1 MERKKRI
8 YHIVGLKKKK
18 KQKNFYSFID
28 KAAPKT

>member
-18 KQKNFYSFID
+18 KNFYSFID